1 MTDQTA
7 PGAAAPPP
15 GAQSDPSSAATSAAV
30 AELAALRAKNPGVQ
44 FNRLPPSVSALL
56 DSATPAGGATA
67 QAGDNASAP
76 QGPNTPT
83 DTGAQDHNTPADAA
97 ISQAVNDFGGDN
109 EPMSQLDAMQARIG
123 LSHQLQVAD
132 EIPGLDAGVANQYG
146 KMLAAALE
154 NPPTRAQKLAAWGEA
169 DRMLRQ
175 LHPNGKHEKALADAR
190 AELKHLV
197 ATRIPDLAAKL
208 ERSGGGNDVGVI
220 LTLAKRHAQR
230 AGARIASAAR
240 GAARR

>member
-1 MTDQTA
+1 MTDQTTTSSGA
-7 PGAAAPPP
+7 PAPVA

-30 AELAALRAKNPGVQ
+30 AELAALRAKNPGVR
-44 FNRLPPSVSALL
+44 FNRLPASVSALL
-56 DSATPAGGATA
+56 DGAAQTGGTNAPAQGGT
-67 QAGDNASAP
+67 NASTSQDPNAP
-76 QGPNTPT
+76 ASAA
-83 DTGAQDHNTPADAA
+83 AQTPADAA
-97 ISQAVNDFGGDN
+97 MAHAAETFGGDN
-109 EPMSQLDAMQARIG
+109 EPMSALDAMQARIG

-132 EIPGLDAGVANQYG
+132 EIPGFDAGSANQYG

-175 LHPNGKHEKALADAR
+175 LHPNGKHEKILADAR

-197 ATRIPDLAAKL
+197 STRIPDLAAKL

-220 LTLAKRHAQR
+220 LTLARRHAQR
-230 AGARIASAAR
+230 AAARIASAAR
-240 GAARR
+240 RR